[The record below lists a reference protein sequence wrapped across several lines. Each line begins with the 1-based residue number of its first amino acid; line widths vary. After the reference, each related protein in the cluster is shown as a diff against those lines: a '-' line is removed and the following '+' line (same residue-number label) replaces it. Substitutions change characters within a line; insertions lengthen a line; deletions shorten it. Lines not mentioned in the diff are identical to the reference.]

1 MSNFFIGF
9 TNLLDF
15 LILRKYLK
23 SFSDG
28 RKFGSFCRYTLFFIC
43 VIGMSFV
50 NSYRN
55 PNLNLL
61 CSFCLIY
68 LYSLTFSYS
77 SSWLYHMV
85 LPALYIGL
93 GFIAEPIGI
102 LLTHKLERYIIPAL
116 SYYISVIICELLRYI
131 LSWMICHYRY
141 IQLPK
146 LSLHMSFLF
155 FSIPISSVFISC
167 IAIYLFDIYNNFTE
181 KILCLTIVILIFLTN
196 FLTFLLFHRLSIVMN
211 NNYKNELLLQE
222 ANAKEQYYRQIEE
235 NNKIIQKI
243 KHDLKNRLL
252 ALYAIEKNSIVFQNE
267 FKKLLGELDSKENK
281 IYTINP
287 VINMILNNKFHVA
300 KSLEIKI
307 DSSIL
312 VPKKI
317 NLDYSDAGIL
327 LGNLLDNAIE
337 ACTKVPVEKRWISI
351 DIIYQRHL
359 LIVKICNSKD
369 KRAVNI
375 DRSSKLDFEQHGI
388 GIQSVKNI
396 VEKYNRAIIF
406 SDLNEKF
413 EVNAILYGIK
423 SE

>member
-1 MSNFFIGF
+1 MKNINMLNPYSFHYLWKYEIGKQYICKLANELLNDNEEYVLLPFFNEKLNNVRSYVILESNSKLLFIDF
-9 TNLLDF
+9 NFKKNDNLLKTD
-15 LILRKYLK
+15 LLLMKYLK
-23 SFSDG
+23 
-28 RKFGSFCRYTLFFIC
+28 YTNKKA
-43 VIGMSFV
+43 VK
-50 NSYRN
+50 
-55 PNLNLL
+55 
-61 CSFCLIY
+61 LIIINNY
-68 LYSLTFSYS
+68 K
-77 SSWLYHMV
+77 
-85 LPALYIGL
+85 
-93 GFIAEPIGI
+93 GI
-102 LLTHKLERYIIPAL
+102 NNEIDNII
-116 SYYISVIICELLRYI
+116 
-131 LSWMICHYRY
+131 
-141 IQLPK
+141 
-146 LSLHMSFLF
+146 
-155 FSIPISSVFISC
+155 
-167 IAIYLFDIYNNFTE
+167 DIYNNFTE

-396 VEKYNRAIIF
+396 VEKYNGAIIF